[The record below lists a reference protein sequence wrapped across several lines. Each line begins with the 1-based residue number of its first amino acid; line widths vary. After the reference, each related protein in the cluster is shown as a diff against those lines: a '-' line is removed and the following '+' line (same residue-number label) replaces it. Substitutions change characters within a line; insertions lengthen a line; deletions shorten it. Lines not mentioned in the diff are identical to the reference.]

1 MFEHRVPENM
11 ASATGVPEN
20 NPARDEE
27 EPLLGRPGDVTQ
39 QPEQGFQWNLLT
51 GTAVVAQAGAWIL
64 TALVWA
70 AVFEADFSFFSY
82 HPLLNSAG
90 VLVLI
95 QSILLLQPTST
106 QKQKVQGTY
115 IHSGL
120 NFIALGSLIAGLVVI
135 EMNKA
140 SHPKTR
146 FQSVHGRMGL
156 AVYILLILQ
165 FLVGVAQFYF
175 PSLFGSVDNAKS
187 IYKYHRMSGYLI
199 IVLSAITICLAT
211 QTGFN
216 ENVLHIRLWAVIVA
230 SVLVVLG
237 LVPRIKKRK
246 LGL

>member
-1 MFEHRVPENM
+1 MLI
-11 ASATGVPEN
+11 S
-20 NPARDEE
+20 
-27 EPLLGRPGDVTQ
+27 
-39 QPEQGFQWNLLT
+39 FQ
-51 GTAVVAQAGAWIL
+51 
-64 TALVWA
+64 
-70 AVFEADFSFFSY
+70 
-82 HPLLNSAG
+82 LLNSAG
-90 VLVLI
+90 ILILV

-120 NFIALGSLIAGLVVI
+120 NFVSLGLLIAGLVVI

-140 SHPKTR
+140 SHPETR
-146 FQSVHGRMGL
+146 FQSTHGKVGL
-156 AVYILLILQ
+156 VVYILLILQ

-175 PSLFGSVDNAKS
+175 PNLFGSVDKAKS
-187 IYKYHRMSGYLI
+187 IYKYHRISGYLI
-199 IVLSAITICLAT
+199 VILAVITICLAT

-216 ENVLHIRLWAVIVA
+216 VNVLHMRLWAVIVA

>member
-1 MFEHRVPENM
+1 M
-11 ASATGVPEN
+11 ASATGNPEN
-20 NPARDEE
+20 DPARDEE

-39 QPEQGFQWNLLT
+39 KPEQGFQWNLLT
-51 GTAVVAQAGAWIL
+51 GTATVAQAGIWIL

-70 AVFEADFSFFSY
+70 AVFEADFIFFSY
-82 HPLLNSAG
+82 HPLLNSAAILI
-90 VLVLI
+90 LV
-95 QSILLLQPTST
+95 QSILLLQPTTT

-120 NFIALGSLIAGLVVI
+120 NFVSVALLITGLVII

-140 SHPKTR
+140 SHPETR
-146 FQSVHGRMGL
+146 FQSVHGKVGL
-156 AVYILLILQ
+156 VVYILLFIQL
-165 FLVGVAQFYF
+165 LVGVAQFYF
-175 PSLFGSVDNAKS
+175 PSVFGSIENAKS

-199 IVLSAITICLAT
+199 IVLAVITICLAT

-216 ENVLHIRLWAVIVA
+216 DNVLHIRLWAVIVA
-230 SVLVVLG
+230 SVLVVIG